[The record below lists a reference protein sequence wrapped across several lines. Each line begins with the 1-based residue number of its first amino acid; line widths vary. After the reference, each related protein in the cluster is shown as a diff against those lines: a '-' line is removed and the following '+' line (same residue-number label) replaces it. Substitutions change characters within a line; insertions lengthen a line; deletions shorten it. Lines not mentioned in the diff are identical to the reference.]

1 MMLIRM
7 VRIISS
13 SKSTVVLVNDQ
24 DDHIYDDDENNQD
37 YDQHGNQDDLVPYY
51 QFYLQPILV

>member
-1 MMLIRM
+1 M
-7 VRIISS
+7 VRIIYS

-51 QFYLQPILV
+51 QFYLQPLLV